1 MKRQVMTLDA
11 PGVLR
16 PLAMLR
22 RRHQERPR
30 RFDDHRH

>member
-1 MKRQVMTLDA
+1 MTPDV

-22 RRHQERPR
+22 RRHHGQGGSSIIGI
-30 RFDDHRH
+30 

>member
-22 RRHQERPR
+22 RRHQKGQGGSTIIGM
-30 RFDDHRH
+30 